1 MRRIP
6 QNWGFR
12 NFRGAWKRHAAL
24 LMAGILLL
32 TSGGLFASI
41 GSDQAQAAEIDEETA
56 VFIDEERA
64 ELRTLAEEQQ
74 ILALI
79 YLCSETELRAEPS
92 ADGETVL
99 TVPVG
104 QTVLIEDAAVTFTDE
119 ENTEWQFWLYVSL
132 YDNDTEYSGYVLSD
146 YVVSSDER
154 YLQWLADSG
163 LDPDSQIAMYSV
175 EEDETTVSYADVEQ
189 FPESYQT
196 ALRAL
201 KDAHPNWIFV
211 PMSTG
216 LDWNTVLANEI
227 GSSKS
232 LVYYTLADCMKEGAY
247 SSTWYYASEAA
258 LAYYMDPRNSLTE
271 EGIFQFEQLTYNES
285 YHSAEAVDLFLNNT
299 FMNNTQNAPGTEK
312 TFATIFNEVGQ
323 AQNVS
328 PFHLASRV
336 YQEQGEGTSALISG
350 VYSGYEGYYNY
361 FNINAAGKTDE
372 ECIVNGLTYASDK
385 GWTDAELSI
394 SGGAAVISKNYI
406 ARGQDTVYLQKFN
419 VTSNNT
425 YGHQYM
431 QNITAPTTEARSTR
445 KLYES
450 AGAIDSMFV
459 FKIPVYENMPETA
472 CAKPTESLNVV
483 LQIPDGYSDTV
494 WLDGVE
500 YSGVTRNG
508 QRIVTAADK
517 TATNAVVYKY
527 DDNGVPVGMY
537 VWTLAYGNGAYTAT
551 AQPDLTDLLTYHGFS
566 IRITGKSG
574 IRFKTGISEELR
586 SRLTADGGVNGYVL
600 KEYGTLVMNNANRS
614 AYPMIKG
621 GEKVACGI
629 SYGTD
634 ASGSQVDKVYE
645 TVNGRLRYTSVLVGL
660 PASQYRTEYAFR
672 GYAILEKDR
681 VQTIV
686 YGPAV
691 ARSIYALAEQV
702 LSRGTYAEGTAAHTF
717 LQQLISDAE

>member
-1 MRRIP
+1 MRNQIFHNLIR
-6 QNWGFR
+6 
-12 NFRGAWKRHAAL
+12 AWKRRTAAL
-24 LMAGILLL
+24 AAGLLAGVILI
-32 TSGGLFASI
+32 SGFPMPN
-41 GSDQAQAAEIDEETA
+41 GSDRVLAAEIDEETA
-56 VFIDEERA
+56 AYIDEERA
-64 ELRTLAEEQQ
+64 ELRSLADEQQ

-79 YLCSETELRAEPS
+79 YLCTETELRAEPS
-92 ADGETVL
+92 EGSDTVL
-99 TVPVG
+99 TVSVG

-119 ENTEWQFWLYVSL
+119 GNTEWQLWLYVSL
-132 YDNDTEYSGYVLSD
+132 YDNEQEYSGYVLSD

-154 YLQWLADSG
+154 YREWLEYSG
-163 LDPDSQIAMYSV
+163 LDPASQIAAYSA
-175 EEDETTVSYADVEQ
+175 EDGETTVSYADIEQ
-189 FPESYQT
+189 FPESYQE

-211 PMSTG
+211 PMDTG
-216 LDWNTVLANEI
+216 LDWSTAIANEI

-232 LVYYTLADCMKEGAY
+232 LVYYTLADCMKEGQY
-247 SSTWYYASEAA
+247 GTSKWYYASEAA

-285 YHSAEAVDLFLNNT
+285 YHSAEAVDNFLNNT
-299 FMNNTQNAPGTEK
+299 FMNNSVSAPGTAK

-323 AQNVS
+323 TLNVS

-336 YQEQGEGTSALISG
+336 YQEQGDGTSALISG
-350 VYSGYEGYYNY
+350 TYSGYEGYYNY
-361 FNINAAGKTDE
+361 FNISASGKTTE
-372 ECIVNGLTYASDK
+372 EVIVSGLTYAQEK
-385 GWTDAELSI
+385 GWSDAELSI

-431 QNITAPTTEARSTR
+431 QNITAPTSEARSTR
-445 KLYES
+445 SLYEE

-459 FKIPVYENMPETA
+459 FKIPVYNNMPETA

-527 DDNGVPVGMY
+527 DDSGVPTGMY
-537 VWTLAYGNGAYTAT
+537 LWTLTYSNGAYTAT
-551 AQPDLTDLLTYHGFS
+551 AQTDLTDLLTYHGFS

-586 SRLTADGGVNGYVL
+586 SRLTSDGGVNGYVL
-600 KEYGTLVMNNANRS
+600 KEYGTLVMNNANRAS
-614 AYPMIKG
+614 YPMIKG
-621 GEKVACGI
+621 GEKVAGGV

-634 ASGSQVDKVYE
+634 ENGNQVDRVYE

-672 GYAILEKDR
+672 GYAVLEKDG
-681 VQTIV
+681 VQTTV
-686 YGPAV
+686 YGPVV
-691 ARSIYALAEQV
+691 ARSIYALAQQV
-702 LSRGTYAEGTAAHTF
+702 LAKGTYAEGTAAHTF
-717 LQQLISDAE
+717 LQQLISDAQ